1 MRELPVNRN
10 HRLGLRIG
18 GLLAG
23 MAFGLGAAH
32 AQGDV
37 ERARQNMEQAARD
50 NASSR
55 AQEQAQRDYWRAQE
69 AAEAN
74 RRQQADQQRRSQEQ
88 SDREKKSYSPNG
100 EWGPGG
106 GAPPAMSAGGNAQNS
121 AALKALRAKL
131 VGMPP
136 LPDERNPLLGRWRV
150 ESDDKPQRKDELGQ
164 LMGMLANPGG
174 AACQFTFG
182 AGIIEFKSK
191 SWASIDGHGDDSL
204 GPIAYRADG
213 KRVFALPAK
222 GIELMG
228 FDVAPPNRVVVVNIA
243 GCALVR
249 VAGTTTTTQSRPS
262 SRALL
267 ASNATAPP
275 AAGAAPKSSTAVQ
288 AAGIV
293 FDGAAFRCGD
303 GSLLHVSHCQGNA
316 DDATCTL
323 NELHLP
329 GLQMGKPARRAD
341 IVARV
346 KGCEAGG
353 IRYSANDKPVFVR

>member
-1 MRELPVNRN
+1 M
-10 HRLGLRIG
+10 
-18 GLLAG
+18 
-23 MAFGLGAAH
+23 
-32 AQGDV
+32 
-37 ERARQNMEQAARD
+37 AARHR
-50 NASSR
+50 R
-55 AQEQAQRDYWRAQE
+55 AAV
-69 AAEAN
+69 
-74 RRQQADQQRRSQEQ
+74 
-88 SDREKKSYSPNG
+88 K
-100 EWGPGG
+100 
-106 GAPPAMSAGGNAQNS
+106 NAQNS
-121 AALKALRAKL
+121 AALRALRAKL
-131 VGMPP
+131 LGMPP

-150 ESDDKPQRKDELGQ
+150 ESDGKPQRKDELGQ

-182 AGIIEFKSK
+182 AGIIEFKPK

-228 FDVAPPNRVVVVNIA
+228 FDVAPPSRVVVVTPS

-267 ASNATAPP
+267 ASIRHRAAGRRRGAEVLDSRAGRWHRVRRGGLSMRRWQP
-275 AAGAAPKSSTAVQ
+275 AARESTA
-288 AAGIV
+288 
-293 FDGAAFRCGD
+293 
-303 GSLLHVSHCQGNA
+303 QGNA

-329 GLQMGKPARRAD
+329 GLQITGHELARRAD
-341 IVARV
+341 IAARV

-353 IRYSANDKPVFVR
+353 IRYGANDKPVFVR